1 MRNNNGAAIRR
12 LSGRSLKNNRMR
24 NLFAMLAIV
33 LTGVLFT
40 AVFSLVSGIMQV
52 SQEDT
57 MREVGGRFHAG
68 LKEATQEQ
76 YEKVIT
82 DPLIKDYSYNIF
94 IGRADNIV
102 KRQAEL
108 RYLPEEAY
116 LEDMF
121 ITLEE
126 GRLPVERN
134 EIVVDTFILD
144 DFGLPYALG
153 EKVPIAFTFQGK
165 EVEEEFTVCGYY
177 QGDHIAHAS
186 EFFLSESYWNELKGS
201 LTDEDFIKWG
211 EEHPE
216 DSGVGLMAVN
226 LYFHDDNN
234 LEEKVRTVIE
244 NAGYEPETEYGMA

>member
-108 RYLPEEAY
+108 RYLPEEA
-116 LEDMF
+116 
-121 ITLEE
+121 
-126 GRLPVERN
+126 
-134 EIVVDTFILD
+134 
-144 DFGLPYALG
+144 
-153 EKVPIAFTFQGK
+153 
-165 EVEEEFTVCGYY
+165 
-177 QGDHIAHAS
+177 
-186 EFFLSESYWNELKGS
+186 
-201 LTDEDFIKWG
+201 
-211 EEHPE
+211 
-216 DSGVGLMAVN
+216 
-226 LYFHDDNN
+226 
-234 LEEKVRTVIE
+234 
-244 NAGYEPETEYGMA
+244 